1 MWLSPEF
8 VVVVLLVGP
17 YADLLFVQPFTHIL
31 HQTDNDLIFSIAEK
45 LLQQLRGLPLNL
57 VSFVISERYMR
68 SGETQNNGKSKKIQ
82 KSAEK
87 IQIPETITQFSGLRI
102 TAGNT

>member
-8 VVVVLLVGP
+8 VVVVLLVAP
-17 YADLLFVQPFTHIL
+17 YADLLFVQPFTHIP

-45 LLQQLRGLPLNL
+45 LLQQLRCLTRNM
-57 VSFVISERYMR
+57 VSFVISERYMQSR
-68 SGETQNNGKSKKIQ
+68 KTQNDCKSKKIQ

-87 IQIPETITQFSGLRI
+87 VRFSETIT
-102 TAGNT
+102 